1 MLSGD
6 NTLMLCSVSLSD
18 DSQAHIIKTYEST
31 YNYLELIVLYAIGDK
46 VYINWRSGISAG
58 ENIYYLEVL
67 DINSENVQKLYNMN
81 EQYPDIAD
89 SIINWNTE
97 VSFDE
102 NNNMYFPCADENNY
116 IIRKLNLDS
125 GEIKDIFILDIEGT
139 TEDLTQENKEIK
151 TMSLW
156 SSKRVVMRII

>member
-1 MLSGD
+1 MIE
-6 NTLMLCSVSLSD
+6 N
-18 DSQAHIIKTYEST
+18 K
-31 YNYLELIVLYAIGDK
+31 LICIFHV
-46 VYINWRSGISAG
+46 
-58 ENIYYLEVL
+58 
-67 DINSENVQKLYNMN
+67 
-81 EQYPDIAD
+81 
-89 SIINWNTE
+89 
-97 VSFDE
+97 
-102 NNNMYFPCADENNY
+102 ADENNY